1 MLEESQNGQ
10 STRNMIIL
18 FTRRIVLENFFQN
31 FNMEMPVQALIYS
44 VGKLEIS
51 IKTLLKNTKCVE
63 HIFQN
68 TSPCCISLI
77 KG

>member
-31 FNMEMPVQALIYS
+31 FNMEMPVQPLIYS
-44 VGKLEIS
+44 VGKLE
-51 IKTLLKNTKCVE
+51 LLSKRVYVTIGYLFMRATYKLA
-63 HIFQN
+63 IFYQATN
-68 TSPCCISLI
+68 
-77 KG
+77 

>member
-51 IKTLLKNTKCVE
+51 IKKT
-63 HIFQN
+63 F
-68 TSPCCISLI
+68 
-77 KG
+77 